1 MIKVKGREV
10 KKRWIVLFAALAAIC
25 GLGLGASPEEGLF
38 EMTNESL
45 WANVAWMITA
55 TIFVLM
61 MTPGLSFFYGGMV
74 RAKNVISTML
84 QSFIV
89 MGVVSVIWVV
99 FGFGL
104 AFGNDVLHVIGNPAD
119 FFMFD
124 HVGMSNVTASESERV
139 AMEELNEIGFA
150 TTTIP
155 LALFAL
161 FQMKFA
167 IITPSL
173 ITGSFAERVRFSGY
187 LFFMIFWVILVY
199 CPLAHCTWHPKGLF
213 ALMHVHDFAGGIVVH
228 AASGVAALTGALF
241 LGRRSATAGSKPA
254 NVPFVLLGAAML
266 WLGWFGFNG
275 GSSLAADGVAILA
288 FLNTNTAAAIAMVS
302 WVVFDCLRGHK
313 PSALGA
319 AIGAVVGLV
328 AITPCAGWV
337 TVGQSMFIAF
347 VTTLCCYTA
356 VTWKN
361 SRQSF
366 DDALD
371 VFPTHGLGGII
382 GTIFTGI
389 FAYGYFAKEDPDII
403 SHNEFFWNHVLVVL
417 MVIAYTFVV
426 SYALYW
432 ITDKMIPMRVSRH
445 SEQIG
450 LDRSQHDEEYASE
463 ASTELAEEI
472 TADRWF
478 RSLEEN

>member
-1 MIKVKGREV
+1 MYKVKGREV
-10 KKRWIVLFAALAAIC
+10 KKRWIVLLFALATISV
-25 GLGLGASPEEGLF
+25 LGLTVSPTEGLF
-38 EMTNESL
+38 ELTNESL
-45 WANVAWMITA
+45 WANMAWMITA

-104 AFGNDVLHVIGNPAD
+104 AFGNDLWHVIGNPVD

-124 HVGMSNVTASESERV
+124 NVGMANVTATESERV
-139 AMEELNEIGFA
+139 AMEEINEIGFA

-213 ALMHVHDFAGGIVVH
+213 AMMHVHDFAGGIVVH
-228 AASGVAALTGALF
+228 AASGVAALAGALF
-241 LGRRSATAGSKPA
+241 LGRRADTDHSKPA

-275 GSSLAADGVAILA
+275 GSSLAADGIAIAA
-288 FLNTNTAAAIAMVS
+288 FLNTNTAAAVAMVS

-337 TVGQSMFIAF
+337 TVGESIFIAF
-347 VTTLCCYTA
+347 VTTLCCFLA

-361 SRQSF
+361 SRQTF

-382 GTIFTGI
+382 GTVFTGI
-389 FAYGYFAKEDPDII
+389 FAYGYFAKDDPEII
-403 SHNEFFWNHVLVVL
+403 SHWEFLLNHILVIAIVF
-417 MVIAYTFVV
+417 AYTFVM
-426 SYALYW
+426 SYLLYW
-432 ITDKMIPMRVSRH
+432 LTDKMIPMRVSRR
-445 SEQIG
+445 SEEIG
-450 LDRSQHDEEYASE
+450 LDRSQHDEEYSTE
-463 ASTELAEEI
+463 ISTELAEEI
-472 TADRWF
+472 SDDKWF
-478 RSLEEN
+478 RSLEE

>member
-1 MIKVKGREV
+1 MLTVKGKRI
-10 KKRWIVLFAALAAIC
+10 KKRWVILFTAATVISI
-25 GLGLGASPEEGLF
+25 LGLTMKPAEGLF
-38 EMTNESL
+38 DLPNDNRF
-45 WANVAWMITA
+45 ANIAWMITA

-89 MGVVSVIWVV
+89 MGFVSVIWVV

-104 AFGNDVLHVIGNPAD
+104 AFGDDIGHVIGNPLD
-119 FFMFD
+119 FFMFNN
-124 HVGMSNVTASESERV
+124 VGATDSASE
-139 AMEELNEIGFA
+139 IGMA

-187 LFFMIFWVILVY
+187 LMFMILWIILVY
-199 CPLAHCTWHPKGLF
+199 CPLAHCTWHPEGLF
-213 ALMHVHDFAGGIVVH
+213 GKLHVHDFAGGIVVH
-228 AASGVAALTGALF
+228 AASGIAALAGAMF
-241 LGRRSATAGSKPA
+241 LGKRTSTKDAKPA
-254 NVPFVLLGAAML
+254 NVPFVLLGAALL

-275 GSSLAADGVAILA
+275 GSSLAADGIAISA
-288 FLNTNTAAAIAMVS
+288 FLNTNTAAATAMVT
-302 WVVFDCLRGHK
+302 WVVFDALRGHK
-313 PSALGA
+313 PSAMGA

-337 TVGQSMFIAF
+337 TVGQSIFISF
-347 VTTLCCYTA
+347 VITLCCNLA

-361 SRQSF
+361 SKHML

-371 VFPTHGLGGII
+371 VFPTHGLGGIL
-382 GTIFTGI
+382 GTVMTGI
-389 FAYGYFAKEDPDII
+389 FAYDFFAKGDPEMV
-403 SHNEFFWNHVLVVL
+403 SRSTFFWNHILVLAAVF
-417 MVIAYTFVV
+417 IYTFIV
-426 SYALYW
+426 SYGLYW
-432 ITDKMIPMRVSRH
+432 LTNKMIPLRVSRH
-445 SEQIG
+445 SEEIG
-450 LDRSQHDEEYASE
+450 LDRSQHDEEYGGDFG
-463 ASTELAEEI
+463 TGIAEDTPSDAE
-472 TADRWF
+472 WF
-478 RSLEEN
+478 ESME